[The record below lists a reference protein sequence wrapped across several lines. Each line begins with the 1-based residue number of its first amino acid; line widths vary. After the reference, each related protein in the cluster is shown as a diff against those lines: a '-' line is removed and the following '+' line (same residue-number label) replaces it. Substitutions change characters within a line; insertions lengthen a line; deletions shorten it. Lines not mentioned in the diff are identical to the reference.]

1 MLGARAT
8 STHAQAR
15 NVKHFPL
22 VVLGGGSGGCSMAAR
37 ACRLLGPG
45 NVAVVDPAEVKC
57 LFNHIYCIYPK
68 YSD

>member
-1 MLGARAT
+1 MLGARAS
-8 STHAQAR
+8 STHARAR

-57 LFNHIYCIYPK
+57 FFILSYLLYLF
-68 YSD
+68 